1 MEEKDILYVPIKCHA
16 CEGENI
22 QAVSEFNGD
31 GIERWQEIEC
41 QDCNATWKDVYRFIG
56 KEQVEGETK

>member
-1 MEEKDILYVPIKCHA
+1 MEQNKCRTCKSENVHA
-16 CEGENI
+16 I
-22 QAVSEFNGD
+22 SEFNGD

-56 KEQVEGETK
+56 KEVDNGS